1 MNPFRF
7 CCALFCLAPA
17 ALVWHPA
24 DSWAWGSEGHRI
36 IALVADRLL
45 QSQAPPAQKKIADI
59 LAGDTSNDWTKTDI
73 ASEATWADALREKS
87 PEGRVATSKWH
98 YVKLDSD
105 NPDLKKACFGR
116 STLPR
121 LTPASHAPQDNC
133 IVDKIDQFAKELR
146 DPDTSESERLMD
158 LQFLL
163 NLVGEVHDPLYTIER
178 NDQGGRCV
186 AVLPPGGKTPVRLIT
201 YWDDTL
207 VAEAEGKD
215 PVKAAGQIAAGLAP
229 ADIQKWSGGTPEE
242 WAQESYNLAK
252 TVVYNFSGDAGGS
265 KFAFPSQK
273 GEKDPC
279 GPVAVYRLDA
289 AYHDRAVAAVKGQ
302 LGKAGV
308 RLAFLLRENLR

>member
-7 CCALFCLAPA
+7 CCALCLAPA
-17 ALVWHPA
+17 ALVWQPA
-24 DSWAWGSEGHRI
+24 ESWAWGSEGHRI

-45 QSQAPPAQKKIADI
+45 QSQAPPVQKKIADI
-59 LAGDTSNDWTKTDI
+59 LATDKSNDWTKTDI

-133 IVDKIDQFAKELR
+133 ILDKIDQFAKELR